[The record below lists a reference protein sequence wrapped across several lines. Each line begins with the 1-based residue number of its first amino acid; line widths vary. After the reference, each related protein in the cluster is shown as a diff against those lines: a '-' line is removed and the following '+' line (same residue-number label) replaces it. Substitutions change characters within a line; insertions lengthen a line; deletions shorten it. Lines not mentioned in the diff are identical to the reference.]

1 MAPSKLD
8 PATMVTRPDRRSYPH
23 RSPWTHPRD
32 PACPRSR
39 PRRNLIPRQWSLDRI
54 AGRIRIHHL
63 GLEAIA
69 LVGAALVDNRPTP
82 KGRDE
87 RAMSASWASE
97 EASPLVSVRVALRFR
112 LHPRDTACRRSWL
125 LRNVI
130 PRQWSLDRIAGHIR
144 IRDLR
149 LETVALVGEPH
160 RHRPSWLDG
169 RATSASWASDEASPL
184 VAVRVAL
191 RFRLHPRDT
200 ACRRHGPVE
209 T

>member
-1 MAPSKLD
+1 MAPSKLDSATMVTRPDRRSDPHPSPWTRGHRSGRGCSRRHRSNAEGARCARDVSVLGFRGSFTTRLGTRRPALQASPSCSGLPSVMAPSKLD

-112 LHPRDTACRRSWL
+112 LHPRDTACRR
-125 LRNVI
+125 
-130 PRQWSLDRIAGHIR
+130 P
-144 IRDLR
+144 
-149 LETVALVGEPH
+149 
-160 RHRPSWLDG
+160 
-169 RATSASWASDEASPL
+169 
-184 VAVRVAL
+184 
-191 RFRLHPRDT
+191 
-200 ACRRHGPVE
+200 
-209 T
+209 